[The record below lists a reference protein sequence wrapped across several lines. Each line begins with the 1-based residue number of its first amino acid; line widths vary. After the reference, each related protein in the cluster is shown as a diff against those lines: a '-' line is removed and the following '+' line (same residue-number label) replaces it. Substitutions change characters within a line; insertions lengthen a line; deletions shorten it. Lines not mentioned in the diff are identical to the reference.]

1 MREIEIAFAKT
12 TKILLGRELHGIEE
26 YGEWIV
32 RRVRGGVRKKKSK
45 VSGNFVLCP
54 SVQYYEG
61 MGSNVVTAQE
71 ALKLGERR
79 ISFEEAEKLSLA
91 NARETLGKISTST
104 PEIVW
109 GTNIGSA
116 ECSNYGPTQYCYRS
130 TFCWFSKYAA
140 YSFWP
145 RECEY
150 VFGCSYLLVCSFCV
164 HCYNS
169 TKLQRCF
176 EVSDSTNCAD
186 CYFCHN
192 CENVNES
199 MFCFNAKNLRYAIG
213 NREVGK
219 DAYLRIKMMVLAQ
232 VADELEREKKCK
244 YDVYGMGKREK

>member
-1 MREIEIAFAKT
+1 MEEIEIAFGKV
-12 TKILLGRELHGIEE
+12 TKILLGKELRGIDA
-26 YGEWIV
+26 YAKWIAG
-32 RRVRGGVRKKKSK
+32 RLRGGVKRKKSV
-45 VSGNFVLCP
+45 VSGNAVLCP
-54 SVQYYEG
+54 SVRYYEG
-61 MGSNVVTAQE
+61 MGNKVVTAQE
-71 ALKLGERR
+71 ALLLGEKKL
-79 ISFEEAEKLSLA
+79 EAGEVEALSLA
-91 NARETLGKISTST
+91 SAKETLSRISTST

-109 GTNIGSA
+109 GTNIGTL

-130 TFCWFSKYAA
+130 AFCWFSKCVA

-150 VFGCSYLLVCSFCV
+150 AFGCSYVLQCSFCI

-169 TKLQRCF
+169 TKLSRCF

-213 NREVGK
+213 NREVGRE
-219 DAYLRIKMMVLAQ
+219 AYMRVKAKVLAQ
-232 VADELEREKKCK
+232 IADGLEKEKRCE
-244 YDVYGMGKREK
+244 YDIYKIGCGN